1 LTSEYNSEQL
11 NSEISK
17 WIKSLMHP
25 QESSIQWIREII
37 MNCGYPTEEKIK
49 WNSPNFTVNGEDRI
63 TLRIQPV
70 NCFQIILHLGAKKSL
85 RDLATEFSTL
95 SPLIEWKSGDRGII
109 TLSNKSDIKNI
120 EAEINKILSKWLN
133 VV

>member
-1 LTSEYNSEQL
+1 MNSENQTQL
-11 NSEISK
+11 LNPEISK
-17 WIKSLMHP
+17 WIESLNHP

-37 MNCGYPTEEKIK
+37 MNSGHSTEEKIK

-70 NCFQIILHLGAKKSL
+70 KHFQIILHLGAKKSL
-85 RDLATEFSTL
+85 RDLSTEFSTL

-109 TLSNKSDIKNI
+109 SLSNKSDIKNI
-120 EAEINKILSKWLN
+120 EVELKKIVTKWLTI
-133 VV
+133 